1 MEARDRQKL
10 SYRTKFIYGLGDW
23 GTSAATAA
31 RNIFWLFYLVSV
43 VGLQS
48 EQAGLII
55 LIGRVWDSINDPLV
69 GTLSD
74 RANTKWG
81 RRRPFLLYG
90 AVPFGLTFFL
100 LFYVP
105 PIESDRLL
113 TIYYAAAFL
122 LFDTMYTI
130 INVPYAALTPEL
142 TTDYDERSSLAGW
155 RIATAILAALIAG
168 ATFRLLAEDVI
179 AKGLIDTM
187 GVENALQA
195 GYTITAALWSVT
207 LILSPLILFFNIEE
221 PESVARETEPIRP
234 IKMFVEVYK
243 NRPFRLAAAIYLLS
257 FTAADIVVSVF
268 VWFLVFYVGVANGFD
283 SLVLGLVLG
292 VAFIT
297 MPITVRLMRKFGKRT
312 AYMATMALYSVVL
325 LIMSQIPPGGQVQVL
340 VAALFAGFG
349 FGAANVIPWAM
360 VADVVDVDEL
370 NTGRRREGIYAGYMV
385 FLRKLATALAIF
397 VVTWVLAYV
406 GFQEGTT
413 GGLLTIEQPERA
425 LATLRLLVGVVP
437 ALMLAVSVVFAWRY
451 PLSKTAHQQ
460 ILAQIAQKQS
470 DFSKS
475 QLEI

>member
-1 MEARDRQKL
+1 MGIK
-10 SYRTKFIYGLGDW
+10 
-23 GTSAATAA
+23 
-31 RNIFWLFYLVSV
+31 
-43 VGLQS
+43 S

-55 LIGRVWDSINDPLV
+55 LIGRIWDSINDPLV

-74 RANTKWG
+74 RVDTKWG
-81 RRRPFLLYG
+81 RRRPFLLFG

-105 PIESDRLL
+105 PIESERLL
-113 TIYYAAAFL
+113 TFYYAAAFL
-122 LFDTMYTI
+122 LFDTMYTV

-142 TTDYDERSSLAGW
+142 TPDYDERSSLAGW

-179 AKGLIDTM
+179 ANSLAETM
-187 GVENALQA
+187 SVERALQI
-195 GYTITAALWSVT
+195 GYTLTAALWSAT

-221 PESVARETEPIRP
+221 PEPVARETEPIRP
-234 IKMFVEVYK
+234 VKMFIEVYR

-297 MPITVRLMRKFGKRT
+297 MPLTVKLMRKFGKRT
-312 AYMATMALYSVVL
+312 AYMVTMAIYSIVL
-325 LIMSQIPPGGQVQVL
+325 IIMSQIPPGGQVQVL
-340 VAALFAGFG
+340 LAALFAGFG

-397 VVTWVLAYV
+397 VVTRVLAAV

-425 LATLRLLVGVVP
+425 LVTLRLLVGLVP
-437 ALMLAVSVVFAWRY
+437 ALMLALSVVFAWRY

-460 ILAQIAQKQS
+460 ILARLAQRRNTISQ
-470 DFSKS
+470 S

>member
-1 MEARDRQKL
+1 M
-10 SYRTKFIYGLGDW
+10 
-23 GTSAATAA
+23 
-31 RNIFWLFYLVSV
+31 
-43 VGLQS
+43 
-48 EQAGLII
+48 
-55 LIGRVWDSINDPLV
+55 
-69 GTLSD
+69 
-74 RANTKWG
+74 NTKWG
-81 RRRPFLLYG
+81 RRRPFLLFG

-105 PIESDRLL
+105 AIESERLL
-113 TIYYAAAFL
+113 TFYYAAAFL
-122 LFDTMYTI
+122 LFDTMYTV

-142 TTDYDERSSLAGW
+142 TPDYDERSSLAGW

-168 ATFRLLAEDVI
+168 ATFRLLAEDVV
-179 AKGLIDTM
+179 ASNLAETM
-187 GVENALQA
+187 GVERALQI
-195 GYTITAALWSVT
+195 GYTLTAALWSAT

-234 IKMFVEVYK
+234 LKMFVEVFQ
-243 NRPFRLAAAIYLLS
+243 NRPFRLVAVIYLLS

-268 VWFLVFYVGVANGFD
+268 VWFLVFYVGVARGFD

-297 MPITVRLMRKFGKRT
+297 MPLTVKMMRKVGKRT
-312 AYMATMALYSVVL
+312 AYMVTMAIYSVVL
-325 LIMSQIPPGGQVQVL
+325 IIMSQIPPGGQVQVL
-340 VAALFAGFG
+340 VAAIFAGFG

-397 VVTWVLAYV
+397 LVTRVLAIV

-425 LATLRLLVGVVP
+425 LVTLRLLVGVVP
-437 ALMLAVSVVFAWRY
+437 ALMLALSVIFAWRY
-451 PLSKTAHQQ
+451 PLSRTAHQQ
-460 ILAQIAQKQS
+460 ILAQLARRRNTISQ
-470 DFSKS
+470 S